1 VDDAQAIRTPTQ
13 LLVSDTDWVVHRRPQ
28 ETFFARLGSQ
38 LKERH
43 LLRGFLHDTLGERDR
58 ALALGHVRGFVER
71 LFDAETPPGEP
82 ADLLQA
88 HRAGH
93 TRNEEVR
100 LGAPLPRWSFR
111 YARFGLTRLSMR
123 TIGRLSEGIRLGLD
137 TGFDSG
143 ATLDYVYRNE
153 ARGALGIGR
162 LIDRGYLDAIGWRG
176 IRVRKRHLG
185 EAIAAAASALAAEGQ
200 PARILDVAAG
210 HGRYV
215 LDAVATLPTRPQSV
229 LLRDY
234 AGANVQAGR
243 SLIAERGL
251 ADLARFET
259 GDAFD
264 AASLAALADPES
276 GPNLAVVSGLY
287 ELYADNDLVSRSLLG
302 LAQAIAPGGYL
313 VYTGQPW
320 HPQLELIARTLTSH
334 RDGRPW
340 VMRRRTQAELD
351 ALVAAAGFRK
361 IEQWI
366 DDWGIFTVSLAR
378 RS

>member
-1 VDDAQAIRTPTQ
+1 
-13 LLVSDTDWVVHRRPQ
+13 
-28 ETFFARLGSQ
+28 
-38 LKERH
+38 
-43 LLRGFLHDTLGERDR
+43 
-58 ALALGHVRGFVER
+58 
-71 LFDAETPPGEP
+71 
-82 ADLLQA
+82 
-88 HRAGH
+88 
-93 TRNEEVR
+93 
-100 LGAPLPRWSFR
+100 
-111 YARFGLTRLSMR
+111 MR

-287 ELYADNDLVSRSLLG
+287 ELYADNDLVSRSLHG